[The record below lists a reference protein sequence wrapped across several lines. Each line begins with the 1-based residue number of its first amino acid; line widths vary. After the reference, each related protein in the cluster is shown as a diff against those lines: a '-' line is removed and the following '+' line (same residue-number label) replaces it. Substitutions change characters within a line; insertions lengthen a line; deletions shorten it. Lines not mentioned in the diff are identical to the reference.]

1 MEANGRIWK
10 VYPLN
15 PCELRRVLVD
25 SGTRWKSFGRMGTP
39 TDIAQGIVFLAS
51 DDAAFMT
58 GAGLVIDGGTTAQ

>member
-1 MEANGRIWK
+1 MWCPKPDAARQ
-10 VYPLN
+10 PRT
-15 PCELRRVLVD
+15 RRQVIERLPI
-25 SGTRWKSFGRMGTP
+25 GRMGTP